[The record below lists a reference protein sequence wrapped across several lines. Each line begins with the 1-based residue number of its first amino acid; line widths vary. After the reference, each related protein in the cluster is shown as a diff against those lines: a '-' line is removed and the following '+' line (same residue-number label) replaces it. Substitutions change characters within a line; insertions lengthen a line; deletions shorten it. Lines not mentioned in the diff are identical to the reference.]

1 MGRADVVV
9 TFARY
14 EIRRAVARRKVLI
27 LIAFTVLLDIL
38 PYYALS
44 SRASLIPPSFL
55 PYIWIVGVLAIQ
67 PLFLNFTAILIAAG
81 AMSEEYEQGT
91 AELLLSKPVKRG
103 DFFLGKFLGG
113 FLLFLGI
120 LFVNIFL
127 NVSSAYAAFGTQNGI
142 SILPTFFFVQAFSS
156 LLFYSLAFMLG
167 ELMRRSSLAYIFS
180 SSLFF
185 ASLIINL
192 YMEAIYVLTG
202 DAFYNTL
209 RYYLPTSPADSF
221 PLLYATANLPSAIF
235 SQHNLIS
242 LLTFGTGPS
251 EPSIMYSII
260 LILIYAGAGIA
271 IASVYFSYAD
281 ISKKIS

>member
-1 MGRADVVV
+1 LGRADVIF

-27 LIAFTVLLDIL
+27 IIAFTILLDIL

-44 SRASLIPPSFL
+44 ARSVLIPPTDL

-91 AELLLSKPVKRG
+91 AELLLSKPVNRG
-103 DFFLGKFLGG
+103 DFFVGKFLGG
-113 FLLFLGI
+113 FLLFLAI
-120 LFVNIFL
+120 LLVNIFL
-127 NVSSAYAAFGTQNGI
+127 NVASAYTAFGTQAGL
-142 SILPTFFFVQAFSS
+142 SVLPGFYFVQAFSS

-185 ASLIINL
+185 ASLIINI
-192 YMEAIYVLTG
+192 YMGVIYDITG
-202 DAFYNTL
+202 DVIYNTL
-209 RYYLPTSPADSF
+209 RFYLPTSPADSLPVQYAMQQLPALSGLRF
-221 PLLYATANLPSAIF
+221 VPQLLGQAGAVEPTILYSVVLILVYAVAGIVIASSYF
-235 SQHNLIS
+235 SQ
-242 LLTFGTGPS
+242 
-251 EPSIMYSII
+251 
-260 LILIYAGAGIA
+260 
-271 IASVYFSYAD
+271 AD